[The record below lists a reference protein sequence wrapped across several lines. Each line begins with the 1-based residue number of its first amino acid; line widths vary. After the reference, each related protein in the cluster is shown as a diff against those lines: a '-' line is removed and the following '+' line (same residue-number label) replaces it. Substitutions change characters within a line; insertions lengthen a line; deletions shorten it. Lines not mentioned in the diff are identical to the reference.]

1 MLAGNSPPVP
11 FVNSSLDQGDT
22 SRISAVEVQLSK
34 FVAEEDHQKDILK
47 VFGEGLK
54 KLGQGLVDAE
64 VQ

>member
-1 MLAGNSPPVP
+1 M
-11 FVNSSLDQGDT
+11 NSSLDQGDA
-22 SRISAVEVQLSK
+22 SRISAIEVQLSK

-64 VQ
+64 VE